1 MFSTYLVRSSFALN
15 GATLALFSLL
25 LASACPLRPLHAA
38 SFSSTLRL
46 LAIVAEELGVD
57 LKVVDLL
64 MLAVAVDVVGFE
76 FEVNLEEED
85 LYAGPTLILK
95 AKVEEICWWWDLE

>member
-1 MFSTYLVRSSFALN
+1 MFSTYPVRSSFALN

-25 LASACPLRPLHAA
+25 LASACPLRPSHAA

-57 LKVVDLL
+57 PKVVGLL
-64 MLAVAVDVVGFE
+64 MLAVVVDVELE

>member
-25 LASACPLRPLHAA
+25 LASACPLRPSHAA

-46 LAIVAEELGVD
+46 LAIVAEELEVD

-64 MLAVAVDVVGFE
+64 MLAVVVDVELE